1 MTDRDYFIG
10 ESPWNSQAHHFI
22 GDLTWQFSKSRV
34 AEYHQN
40 EVCDSKSDMFD
51 SQSRTHMETCSSTIS
66 KSLPPARNI
75 NKVRT
80 TLTITPPQ
88 VGQPVSAGHTDL
100 VDWTWSTSWTWL
112 TLHSVQWSLSHTHI
126 VGVKYLRPG
135 EEKLTSPLPSTRVKK
150 KVEVTNR
157 RTRAKSQQ
165 IVGRSLLSCLQYPVH
180 FKSSARD

>member
-1 MTDRDYFIG
+1 MY
-10 ESPWNSQAHHFI
+10 
-22 GDLTWQFSKSRV
+22 
-34 AEYHQN
+34 
-40 EVCDSKSDMFD
+40 DSKSDMFD

-80 TLTITPPQ
+80 TLNNNTTSRTACMCA
-88 VGQPVSAGHTDL
+88 VHMDL
-100 VDWTWSTSWTWL
+100 VETGLGLLPGLGRDF
-112 TLHSVQWSLSHTHI
+112 TLCSGHNHTLNYI
-126 VGVKYLRPG
+126 KGVKYPRPG
-135 EEKLTSPLPSTRVKK
+135 EEKLTSPLLSNKVKK